1 MQIESEGYDRI
12 YCYERSN
19 VLINKPGIRDSQR
32 LADYE
37 RKKSSMR
44 LLELAGSPARGN
56 LDYKHLKKIHKAIFQ
71 DIYEWAGKERTVDIA
86 KSNLFCR
93 AMFLNDM
100 ASDIFRKYAEENYL
114 LGCTKKEICERLA
127 FYLGEINALHP
138 FREGNGRSQ
147 REFIRCA
154 AAAAGYELNWSRVEP
169 EAMME
174 ASIESFSCRYS
185 GMIQLLQQSTR
196 QMSYREQ
203 LQAAEQIA
211 DKKGPLGRACR
222 EYFKKIQRISSE
234 LKKEG
239 YPVDDKIIRGIERL
253 EKLSGREIK
262 GREFHHFRPESD
274 EAGKIWG
281 QLKKF
286 MVKAEFLER

>member
-1 MQIESEGYDRI
+1 MQIESEGHDRI

-114 LGCTKKEICERLA
+114 LGCTKKEI
-127 FYLGEINALHP
+127 
-138 FREGNGRSQ
+138 
-147 REFIRCA
+147 
-154 AAAAGYELNWSRVEP
+154 
-169 EAMME
+169 
-174 ASIESFSCRYS
+174 
-185 GMIQLLQQSTR
+185 
-196 QMSYREQ
+196 
-203 LQAAEQIA
+203 
-211 DKKGPLGRACR
+211 
-222 EYFKKIQRISSE
+222 
-234 LKKEG
+234 
-239 YPVDDKIIRGIERL
+239 
-253 EKLSGREIK
+253 
-262 GREFHHFRPESD
+262 
-274 EAGKIWG
+274 
-281 QLKKF
+281 
-286 MVKAEFLER
+286 

>member
-19 VLINKPGIRDSQR
+19 VLINKPGIRNSHR

-44 LLELAGSPARGN
+44 LLELAGCPAKGN
-56 LDYKHLKKIHKAIFQ
+56 LDYRHLKKIHKAIFQ

-100 ASDIFRKYAEENYL
+100 ALDIFQQYAGENYL
-114 LGCTKKEICERLA
+114 LGCTRKEVCERLA

-154 AAAAGYELNWSRVEP
+154 AAVAGYEMNWSRVDP
-169 EAMME
+169 GQMLE
-174 ASIESFSCRYS
+174 ASIESYRCEYT
-185 GMIQLLQQSTR
+185 GMSQLFQQSVK
-196 QMSYREQ
+196 QMTYREQ
-203 LQAAEQIA
+203 LHTMDQIA
-211 DKKGPLGRACR
+211 DKKGPLGKACR
-222 EYFKKIQRISSE
+222 EYFKKIRRISGE
-234 LKKEG
+234 LKKCG
-239 YPVDDKIIRGIERL
+239 YPADEKIVRGMERL
-253 EKLSGREIK
+253 EKLEGLEVK
-262 GREFHHFRPESD
+262 GVELRNFKPASA
-274 EAGKIWG
+274 EAEKIWK
-281 QLKKF
+281 QMKEF
-286 MVKAEFLER
+286 MARIEILER